1 MKIIDRDGRL
11 FGKISVIDLLVI
23 AAVAVIAAAVYVKH
37 NATPT
42 GSGTVKEQP
51 IVFQIR
57 AAGLEDY
64 LAGAIRVGDKV
75 YDASYSSGSGP
86 VGEITQIQVLS
97 DPGTVLCE
105 SMADGTL
112 PVVEAE
118 GTVDLLVTV
127 KGSGVSDGRS
137 YTINRV
143 YEVGVNSS
151 RTYRTNRASFVGTVT
166 DIID

>member
-23 AAVAVIAAAVYVKH
+23 AVVAVIAAAVYVKN

-57 AAGLEDY
+57 TVELESY
-64 LAGAIRVGDKV
+64 VSNAIRVGDKI
-75 YDASYSSGSGP
+75 YDANYPSGNGP
-86 VGEITQIQVLS
+86 VGEITRIEVLN
-97 DPGTVLCE
+97 DPGVQL
-105 SMADGTL
+105 SRDIPDGAMHEI
-112 PVVEAE
+112 VAE
-118 GTVDLLVTV
+118 GTVDLLITV
-127 KGSGVSDGRS
+127 QGSGVSDGRS
-137 YTINRV
+137 YSINRV
-143 YEVGVNSS
+143 YELGVNAS
-151 RTYRTNRASFVGTVT
+151 RSYRTNRANFTGVVT

>member
-23 AAVAVIAAAVYVKH
+23 AVVALIAVAVYVKN

-57 AAGLEDY
+57 TVELEDY
-64 LAGAIRVGDKV
+64 ISDAIRVGDKV
-75 YDASYSSGSGP
+75 YDANYSSGSGSI
-86 VGEITQIQVLS
+86 GEITQVEVLN
-97 DPGTVLCE
+97 DPGVQLCRDIP
-105 SMADGTL
+105 DGML
-112 PVVEAE
+112 YEIEAE
-118 GTVDLLVTV
+118 GTVDLLITV
-127 KGSGVSDGRS
+127 KGSGVSGGRS

-143 YEVGVNSS
+143 YELGVNSS
-151 RTYRTNRASFVGTVT
+151 RTYRTNRANFIGVVA

>member
-23 AAVAVIAAAVYVKH
+23 AAVVVIAAAVYVKK

-51 IVFQIR
+51 IVFQIQ

-64 LAGAIRVGDKV
+64 LADAIRVGDKV
-75 YDASYSSGSGP
+75 YDANYSSGSGA
-86 VGEITQIQVLS
+86 VGEITQVQVLN
-97 DPGTVLCE
+97 DPGTQLRE
-105 SMADGTL
+105 DMMDGTL
-112 PVVEAE
+112 QMIEAE
-118 GTVDLLVTV
+118 GTVDLLITV

-143 YEVGVNSS
+143 YELGVNSS
-151 RTYRTNRASFVGTVT
+151 RTYRTNRASFAGTVF

>member
-11 FGKISVIDLLVI
+11 FGKISIIDLLVI
-23 AAVAVIAAAVYVKH
+23 AAVVVIAAAVYVKK

-64 LAGAIRVGDKV
+64 LTDAIRVGDKI
-75 YDASYSSGSGP
+75 YDANYSSGSGP
-86 VGEITQIQVLS
+86 VGEITEVQVLS
-97 DPGTVLCE
+97 SPGTLLCE
-105 SMADGTL
+105 DMTDGTL
-112 PVVEAE
+112 PMLEAE
-118 GTVDLLVTV
+118 GTVDLLITV
-127 KGSGVSDGRS
+127 RGSGVSDGRS

-151 RTYRTNRASFVGTVT
+151 RTYRTNRANFVGTVS